1 MANPNKNQKAILEKL
16 GIAQLNE
23 MQEKTIATIRSADE
37 VVLLSPTGTGKTLAF
52 LLPILELMDE
62 QSKEVQTLIVVPT
75 RELAIQ
81 IEQVAR
87 TMGSGF
93 KTNAVY
99 GGRAGSQDKIDLKHR
114 PAILVGTPGRIADH
128 LRKDSFP
135 VDEIKALVLDEFD
148 KSLEI
153 GFEKEMTEILK
164 AIPQV
169 QKKILTSAS
178 QGVKIPGFVGLKNQT
193 VLNYLTTVES
203 QLKIKAIVSTS
214 NKLET
219 LVNALCHIGDHH
231 GIVFCN
237 FKDTIAEVSEYL
249 SEKNID
255 HGCFYGGMEQRDREQ
270 ALIKFRN
277 GTYRLLLATDLAARG
292 IDVPEIRFII
302 HFQLPNKEHEFVHR
316 NGRTARMKRDGTA
329 YILKEKNKDL
339 PDYIDDVEVEK
350 LKEGGWPSP
359 SQWRTLYI
367 GGGRRDK
374 ISKGDI
380 AGLLMKQ
387 GKLQKEEVSVI
398 EIQQDC
404 AYVGVAGAKIS
415 TVIKLVNNAKLK
427 TKKVRVSEI

>member
-1 MANPNKNQKAILEKL
+1 MANPGKNQKAILEKL
-16 GIAQLNE
+16 GIEQLNA
-23 MQEKTIATIRSADE
+23 MQEKTIATIRSSDE

-52 LLPILELMDE
+52 LLPIIELMEE
-62 QSKEVQTLIVVPT
+62 QSKEVQALIVVPT

-93 KTNAVY
+93 KTNVVY

-128 LRKDSFP
+128 LRKESFP
-135 VDEIKALVLDEFD
+135 VDDIKVLVLDEFD

-178 QGVKIPGFVGLKNQT
+178 QGIKIPEFVGLKNQST
-193 VLNYLTTVES
+193 LNYLKESDS
-203 QLKIKAIVSTS
+203 QLAIKTVLATG
-214 NKLET
+214 NKLES
-219 LVNALCHIGDHH
+219 LVALLCHVGDHP

-249 SEKNID
+249 NDKSID

-302 HFQLPNKEHEFVHR
+302 HFELPNKEHEFVHR
-316 NGRTARMKRDGTA
+316 NGRTARMNRDGTA
-329 YILKEKNKDL
+329 YILKEKNRDL
-339 PDYIDDVEVEK
+339 PDYITDTEIQK
-350 LKEGGWPSP
+350 LKEGGWPTP
-359 SQWRTLYI
+359 SKWKTLYI

-387 GKLQKEEVSVI
+387 GKINKEELSVI

-404 AYVGVAGAKIS
+404 AYVGVLASKIGS
-415 TVIKLVNNAKLK
+415 VIKLVNNAKLK

>member
-1 MANPNKNQKAILEKL
+1 MANPSKNQKSILEKL

-23 MQEKTIATIRSADE
+23 MQEKTIATIRSSDE

-52 LLPILELMDE
+52 LLPVVELLDE
-62 QSKEVQTLIVVPT
+62 ACKEVQALIVVPT

-99 GGRAGSQDKIDLKHR
+99 GGRVGSQDKIDLKHR

-128 LRKDSFP
+128 LRKGSFP
-135 VDEIKALVLDEFD
+135 VDDIKALVLDEFD

-178 QGVKIPGFVGLKNQT
+178 QGVKIPVFVGLKNQL
-193 VLNYLTTVES
+193 VLNYLAAVES
-203 QLKIKAIVSTS
+203 QLKIKAISAS

-219 LVNALCHIGDHH
+219 LVAALCHIGDHP

-237 FKDTIAEVSEYL
+237 FKDTIAEVSEHL
-249 SEKNID
+249 SDKNID

-329 YILKEKNKDL
+329 YILKEKNNDI

-350 LKEGGWPSP
+350 LKEGGWPTP
-359 SQWRTLYI
+359 SKWRTLYI

-387 GKLQKEEVSVI
+387 GKLTKDELSVI

-404 AYVGVAGAKIS
+404 AYVGVLGSKIS
-415 TVIKLVNNAKLK
+415 NVIKLVNNTKLK